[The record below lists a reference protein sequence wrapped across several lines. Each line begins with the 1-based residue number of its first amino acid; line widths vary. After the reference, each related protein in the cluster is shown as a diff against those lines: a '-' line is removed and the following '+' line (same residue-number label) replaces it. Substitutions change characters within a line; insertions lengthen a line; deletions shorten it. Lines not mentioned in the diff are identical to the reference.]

1 VDVIV
6 RLVTFEQF
14 WNACV
19 PIVVIPLGID
29 KVGPKLEQPENA
41 PAPIVFIE
49 LGEEKVKLLNPLQPK
64 NEFALISVIPEPIVN
79 LQLKPLSP

>member
-1 VDVIV
+1 MDVIV

-19 PIVVIPLGID
+19 PIVVIPLGIVND
-29 KVGPKLEQPENA
+29 ENPEQPENA